1 LSLTAD
7 AIEKILE
14 LAPMEQVLLNG
25 VLYQSKKLYRTI
37 EPKPE
42 VFKTQTLASLV
53 ELINK
58 EHNHGRLHDL
68 IIHVSDPTVVDV
80 YSVLREDLGRF
91 HIYKAVAELPQQMF
105 GQYQDLEKMVIGLKS
120 TFVQSESRDAL
131 VTLLGNITEEAV
143 KTSVDDGISQTVTA
157 KTGIATVSKV
167 PVNPIQLLA
176 PYRTFVEVEQ
186 PGSEFLLRLQNGPR
200 AAIFEADGGAWK
212 MVARANIKAYFEDKL
227 ADLISLGS
235 VVVTE

>member
-1 LSLTAD
+1 MSITRD
-7 AIEKILE
+7 GLE
-14 LAPMEQVLLNG
+14 YLVSLAPMEQMRLHGL
-25 VLYQSKKLYRTI
+25 LYQTKKLYITR
-37 EPKPE
+37 EPAPE
-42 VFKTQTLASLV
+42 AFETRTLASLV

-58 EHNHGRLHDL
+58 EHSHDRLNDL
-68 IIHVSDPTVVDV
+68 IIHVSSPTVVDV
-80 YSVLREDLGRF
+80 YSILREDLGRF
-91 HIYKAVAELPQQMF
+91 HIYKAVAELPNQMF

-120 TFVQSESRDAL
+120 TFVQSDNRDAL

-186 PGSEFLLRLQNGPR
+186 PESEFLLRLQNGPR
-200 AAIFEADGGAWK
+200 AALFEADGGAWK
-212 MVARANIKAYFEDKL
+212 MKARANIKTYFEDKL

>member
-1 LSLTAD
+1 MSLTAD
-7 AIEKILE
+7 AIDRILG

-25 VLYQSKKLYRTI
+25 LMYQTKQLHRTS
-37 EPKPE
+37 EPEPE
-42 VFKTQTLASLV
+42 VFKTHTLVSLV

-58 EHNHGRLHDL
+58 EHSHGRLNDL
-68 IIHVSDPTVVDV
+68 IIHVAGPTAVDV
-80 YSVLREDLGRF
+80 YSTLREDLGRF
-91 HIYKAVAELPQQMF
+91 HIYKAVAELPMQMF

-120 TFVQSESRDAL
+120 TFVQSDNRDAL

-186 PGSEFLLRLQNGPR
+186 PESEFLLRLQNGPR